1 MWVICILY
9 THTNIHTYTYIYM
22 HICIYKYILLAAYY
36 LGSEHEDIG
45 RYKFKLNGYGNGLN
59 TKMEMKMEMDI
70 LSALAHQMGQIF
82 YC

>member
-1 MWVICILY
+1 VGYMY
-9 THTNIHTYTYIYM
+9 FIHTHKNTYIYM

-45 RYKFKLNGYGNGLN
+45 RYIFKLNVEMRKCEMAAYKDGDENGDGY
-59 TKMEMKMEMDI
+59 